1 MCDVKKEICAPSTY
15 KNREDRRTKYNY
27 QHIHTCNINIQ
38 LWNIEPICSK
48 MSRKCLYRSIFSC
61 TIEGILVRVYNKL
74 IFLQTIGRYFSAKI
88 TSSSFCL
95 REIYRNKTMP
105 FMKQV
110 YKVIGDGKYA
120 YKFEQWRRNK
130 FSASVPVRK

>member
-1 MCDVKKEICAPSTY
+1 MRA
-15 KNREDRRTKYNY
+15 
-27 QHIHTCNINIQ
+27 
-38 LWNIEPICSK
+38 
-48 MSRKCLYRSIFSC
+48 
-61 TIEGILVRVYNKL
+61 YNKL